1 MDFLSRFTLYDVF
14 LVAIGLVLA
23 SLIRIYYDSYKEKVR
38 LKRLDR
44 MIKVYNDSMDIYE
57 EGVLVLS
64 NKDDVIFANKEA
76 LRIFAAKHTELTAE
90 YLRKKVNI
98 RLKNSLDT
106 DDFFNIIHTRR
117 NIPHV
122 DILTGNTFTP
132 VSMNTNIFPIEFGQN
147 EAWQIVILQD
157 IAYKLNLQERIE
169 SVSSYKDLLTN
180 LPTRYHL
187 SADLVAVILEAT
199 HKESNTAIGMFGIRD
214 FHALRTL
221 NGIEKIDFL
230 LRNIAGNVSDA
241 LDKNA
246 TLYRFDC
253 DAFAIVFK
261 NIIEK
266 NDIRR
271 EMESVM
277 LKVENLLLREGIKA
291 EIMRGLYFKSKED
304 ITVEK
309 MLNESYRILRSR
321 YNEKISTEY
330 EGFSKI
336 EQKIDSMKYLA
347 SKLTKEDF
355 LDGIANKD
363 FFFFYQPIYRL
374 SDDKVIGIE
383 VLTRF
388 NHRKY
393 GFLFASN
400 FMSKAVE
407 FDVMPEITAHLL
419 DNVLGQKK
427 FWSVERGLE
436 LDMTI
441 NLALSD
447 LRSGVFAEMLDKKL
461 QAFHIDPKSI
471 IIDIPEK
478 VLAEDFDSV
487 AEEFYMLSKMGVRLC
502 IDHFGEGAINL
513 KHLDMLPLEAIKID
527 ESIIENMTDDE
538 QKRRLVSSIVSVCDE
553 LHIKVG
559 ANHVDSVGTKET
571 LRELGC
577 HFAQGYHYG
586 KAVPAFEITEVIKQV

>member
-1 MDFLSRFTLYDVF
+1 MGFLSRFSLYDVF
-14 LVAIGLVLA
+14 LVATGLVLA
-23 SLIRIYYDSYKEKVR
+23 SLIRIYYDSHKEKIR
-38 LKRLDR
+38 LRRLDR
-44 MIKVYNDSMDIYE
+44 MIKIYNDSMDIYE

-76 LRIFAAKHTELTAE
+76 LRIFAAKHTELTTE
-90 YLRKKVNI
+90 YLKKKVDI
-98 RLKNSLDT
+98 RLKNSLDI
-106 DDFFNIIHTRR
+106 DDFFNIVHTRR

-122 DILTGNTFTP
+122 NVLIGNVSTPISMNINTF
-132 VSMNTNIFPIEFGQN
+132 PIKFGQN
-147 EAWQIVILQD
+147 DSWRIIILQD
-157 IAYKLNLQERIE
+157 IANKLRVQERID
-169 SVSSYKDLLTN
+169 SISSYKDLLTS

-187 SADLVAVILEAT
+187 AADLVTVIMRAT
-199 HKESNTAIGMFGIRD
+199 EKGNDTAIGMFGLRD
-214 FHALRTL
+214 LHALQTL
-221 NGIEKIDFL
+221 NGIEKIDL
-230 LRNIAGNVSDA
+230 ILRNIARDVSVV

-246 TLYRFDC
+246 TLYRFDS

-261 NIIEK
+261 NITEK
-266 NDIRR
+266 SSIRR
-271 EMESVM
+271 EMESII
-277 LKVENLLLREGIKA
+277 LKVKNLLLGEGIKA

-309 MLNESYRILRSR
+309 ILNESYRIFRSR
-321 YNEKISTEY
+321 YDEKIGTEY
-330 EGFSKI
+330 ERFSRL
-336 EQKIDSMKYLA
+336 EQKTDSMKYLA

-355 LDGIANKD
+355 LDGIVNKD
-363 FFFFYQPIYRL
+363 FFFFYQPIY
-374 SDDKVIGIE
+374 SFTDDKVMGVE

-388 NHRKY
+388 NHKKY
-393 GFLFASN
+393 GFLLADD
-400 FMSKAVE
+400 FMPKAVE

-436 LDMTI
+436 LDMTV

-447 LRSGVFAEMLDKKL
+447 LRSGVFAEMLEKKL
-461 QAFHIDPKSI
+461 QEFHVDPESI
-471 IIDIPEK
+471 IVDIPEK

-487 AEEFYMLSKMGVRLC
+487 AEEFHMLSKMGVRLC

-527 ESIIENMTDDE
+527 ESIIKNMTDDE
-538 QKRRLVSSIVSVCDE
+538 HKRRMVSSIVSVCDE

-559 ANHVDSVGTKET
+559 ANHVDSIEIRET
-571 LRELGC
+571 LRNLGC

-586 KAVPAFEITEVIKQV
+586 KAVPAFEIMDVIKQA